1 MPTEP
6 FFIAQ
11 GTSEIFFLP
20 QMANRHGLIAGA
32 TGTGKTITLRTL
44 AENFSAI
51 GVPVFMA
58 DVKGDLAGLAKPGA
72 NSPKVKERAAQ
83 MGLEITPNGFPVV
96 FWDVFGKSGHPVRAT
111 ISDMGPL
118 LLSRLLNL
126 NDTQEGVLNVVFHVA
141 DEEGL
146 LLLDLKDLQAMLQ
159 HVAQNAADYTVKFG
173 NVTAATVGTIQ
184 RSLLTLQQQGA
195 DKFFGE
201 PALDLADIMQCAED
215 GRGVVNIL
223 AADSLMTSPRT
234 YAAFML
240 WLISELFERLPEVG
254 DVDKP
259 KLVFFFDEAHLLFS
273 DLPQA
278 MQEKVEQV
286 VRLIRSKGVG
296 VFFVSQNPLDIPDK
310 VLGQLGNR
318 FQHALRAFTPRDQK
332 AVKAAAETFRANPKL
347 DVEAVIGQLG
357 VGEALVSLLDAKGT
371 PAIVERA
378 FIAPPVSD
386 LSPLSAD
393 DRTALIEGS
402 TLFEKYE
409 HTIDRESAFEML
421 QARPA
426 APSPKVSATAATAA
440 PFDAVAAAR
449 ARAAARQAAAA
460 AAAVDSLQETHGS
473 QSLPLPLPKPAA
485 QTPNIESSGTN
496 DTGDSEHRRKEELH
510 DTRISKA
517 EQDAQQKE
525 EKHQAQLR
533 QIEEESAARVA
544 KLRAES
550 AEREAKARAAD
561 ALAEKRSTTPQKPGL
576 LDRMMKSVATNAA
589 GQATRSLMRG
599 LLGSIFGGRK

>member
-6 FFIAQ
+6 FFVAQ
-11 GTSEIFFLP
+11 GSCELFFLP

-32 TGTGKTITLRTL
+32 TGTGKTITLRVL

-51 GVPVFMA
+51 GVPVFLA

-83 MGLEITPNGFPVV
+83 MGLEISPNGFPVV

-118 LLSRLLNL
+118 LLARLLGL

-146 LLLDLKDLQAMLQ
+146 LLLDMKDLQAMLQ
-159 HVAQNAADYTVKFG
+159 HVAQNAAEYTTKYG
-173 NVTAATVGTIQ
+173 NVAAATIGTIQ
-184 RSLLTLQQQGA
+184 RALLTLQQQGG

-201 PALDLADIMQCAED
+201 PALNLDDIMQCAED
-215 GRGVVNIL
+215 GRGIVNIL

-296 VFFVSQNPLDIPDK
+296 VYFVSQNPLDIPDK

-332 AVKAAAETFRANPKL
+332 AVKSAAETFRANPKL

-386 LSPLSAD
+386 LAPLTQE
-393 DRTALIEGS
+393 DRAALIEGS
-402 TLFEKYE
+402 TLFGKYE
-409 HTIDRESAFEML
+409 ELVDRESAYEL
-421 QARPA
+421 LKGAAA
-426 APSPKVSATAATAA
+426 APASKTSATAAAAGA

-449 ARAAARQAAAA
+449 ARAAARQNATNPDAPVTTTAPSPVSNPRAEMAAA
-460 AAAVDSLQETHGS
+460 E
-473 QSLPLPLPKPAA
+473 
-485 QTPNIESSGTN
+485 
-496 DTGDSEHRRKEELH
+496 
-510 DTRISKA
+510 A
-517 EQDAQQKE
+517 E
-525 EKHQAQLR
+525 
-533 QIEEESAARVA
+533 ARLA
-544 KLRAES
+544 KLRAET

-561 ALAEKRSTTPQKPGL
+561 ALAEKRSATPQKPGMI
-576 LDRMMKSVATNAA
+576 DKIMQSVARNAA

>member
-20 QMANRHGLIAGA
+20 QMASRHGLIAGA
-32 TGTGKTITLRTL
+32 TGTGKTVTLRTL

-58 DVKGDLAGLAKPGA
+58 DVKGDLSGIAKPGA
-72 NSPKVKERAAQ
+72 NSPKVLERAAQ
-83 MGLEITPNGFPVV
+83 LGLEITPNGFPVV

-118 LLSRLLNL
+118 LLARLLGL
-126 NDTQEGVLNVVFHVA
+126 NETQEGVLNVVFHVA

-146 LLLDLKDLQAMLQ
+146 LLLDMKDLQAMLQ
-159 HVAQNAADYTVKFG
+159 NVAQNAAEYTTKYG
-173 NVTAATVGTIQ
+173 NVAAATIGTIP
-184 RSLLTLQQQGA
+184 RALLTLQQQGG
-195 DKFFGE
+195 DNFFGE
-201 PALDLADIMQCAED
+201 PALDLDDIMKCAED

-223 AADSLMTSPRT
+223 TADSLMTSPRT

-254 DVDKP
+254 DQDKP

-278 MQEKVEQV
+278 MQEKIEQV

-296 VFFVSQNPLDIPDK
+296 IYFISQNPLDIPDK

-318 FQHALRAFTPRDQK
+318 IQHALRAFTPRDQK
-332 AVKAAAETFRANPKL
+332 AVKSAAETFRANPKL

-386 LSPLSAD
+386 LAQLTAD
-393 DRTALIEGS
+393 DRAALIEGS
-402 TLFEKYE
+402 DLFGKYE
-409 HTIDRESAFEML
+409 AIVDRESAYELL
-421 QARPA
+421 QGKPA
-426 APSPKVSATAATAA
+426 APAAKASAAAAAAGA

-449 ARAAARQAAAA
+449 ARAAAR
-460 AAAVDSLQETHGS
+460 G
-473 QSLPLPLPKPAA
+473 PAPA
-485 QTPNIESSGTN
+485 
-496 DTGDSEHRRKEELH
+496 L
-510 DTRISKA
+510 
-517 EQDAQQKE
+517 
-525 EKHQAQLR
+525 
-533 QIEEESAARVA
+533 SAALGNPSPDAAPAPTAKEVMASAEAEARLA
-544 KLRAES
+544 KLRAEV
-550 AEREAKARAAD
+550 AEREAKARAAQ
-561 ALAEKRSTTPQKPGL
+561 ALAEKRSAPAPQKSG
-576 LDRMMKSVATNAA
+576 MMDKIVGSVVRNAT

-599 LLGSIFGGRK
+599 LLGSIFGGRR

>member
-1 MPTEP
+1 MPTDP
-6 FFIAQ
+6 FFVAQ
-11 GTSEIFFLP
+11 GTSEIYFLP

-51 GVPVFMA
+51 GVPVFLA

-111 ISDMGPL
+111 ISEMGPL

-159 HVAQNAADYTVKFG
+159 HVAQNAGDYTVKFG

-184 RSLLTLQQQGA
+184 RALLTLQQQGA

-215 GRGVVNIL
+215 GRGIVNIL
-223 AADSLMTSPRT
+223 AADALMTSPRT

-347 DVEAVIGQLG
+347 DVEKVIGTLE

-371 PAIVERA
+371 PQIVERA

-386 LSPLSAD
+386 LVPLSAD
-393 DRTALIEGS
+393 VRQKIIERGK
-402 TLFEKYE
+402 LFGKYE
-409 HTIDRESAFEML
+409 NAIDGESAYEKL
-421 QARPA
+421 QGKPTIPVKKRL
-426 APSPKVSATAATAA
+426 AT
-440 PFDAVAAAR
+440 
-449 ARAAARQAAAA
+449 
-460 AAAVDSLQETHGS
+460 SGGG
-473 QSLPLPLPKPAA
+473 
-485 QTPNIESSGTN
+485 TPY
-496 DTGDSEHRRKEELH
+496 D
-510 DTRISKA
+510 A
-517 EQDAQQKE
+517 EQDAAQRNAPKE
-525 EKHQAQLR
+525 DANK
-533 QIEEESAARVA
+533 
-544 KLRAES
+544 
-550 AEREAKARAAD
+550 EAKADTGGSSSVQTPASEHHLVMKDEEKEAQLAKIHAQTDAAR
-561 ALAEKRSTTPQKPGL
+561 ALAEKREVEKQAAEKRSAEKPGL
-576 LDRMMKSVATNAA
+576 LAKAA
-589 GQATRSLMRG
+589 ESALRGAANQTARTFARG
-599 LLGSIFGGRK
+599 LLGSLQKFLGFGR